1 MVSMQE
7 ELTAVPAIAPENGG
21 NGEWEK
27 AALLLSR
34 LSELGFSEVQRFDA
48 PDKRVPSGKRPNLV
62 VSIPGQSPKPC
73 LWIMSHLDIVPPGD
87 ESLWESDPYRVVRK
101 DGLLLG
107 RGVEDNQQGLI
118 SSIAAALSLRQL
130 GLKPANTVKLL
141 FVADEETSS
150 AYGIKYLLEHHRL
163 FSKEDMVLVPDGG
176 RPDGDMIEI
185 AEKNLLWLKFQTK
198 GKQCHASM
206 PGEGINAFLAGA
218 ELVVKLNE
226 LNRLYP
232 DKNPLFHP
240 PNSTFA
246 ATKKEANVPNINTI
260 PADDVFYFDCR
271 ILPSIDM
278 EEVLARISE
287 ICVSVEEKHGV
298 STTVSTVQR
307 LSSPPTPQDSP
318 LVLSLKRALK
328 RVYAVEGKVC
338 GIGGGTVA
346 SFLRQAGI
354 QTVVWAK
361 LDESAHMPNEYCR
374 IENMVGDA
382 KVMACLML
390 NRG

>member
-130 GLKPANTVKLL
+130 GLKPTNTVKLL